1 MQHFLIVGAGG
12 FLGATCRY
20 GITLLISKLGTAI
33 FPWATL
39 TANIVGCLLIG
50 ALMSMAGDKPLLEE
64 NGRLFFV
71 VGILG
76 GFTTFSA
83 FGYETLLLLKRGNGG
98 LAGAYVVCSVLA
110 GLAAVWLGRLIST
123 ALMK

>member
-1 MQHFLIVGAGG
+1 MQHYLMVGAGG

-20 GITLLISKLGTAI
+20 GITLLITKLGTAV

-39 TANIVGCLLIG
+39 TANVVGCLLIG
-50 ALMSMAGDKPLLEE
+50 ALMPMAGEKPLLEE

-83 FGYETLLLLKRGNGG
+83 FGYETVLLLKRGSGVM
-98 LAGAYVVCSVLA
+98 AGTYVVCSVLA
-110 GLAAVWLGRLIST
+110 GLAAVWLGRLIS
-123 ALMK
+123 AAVIK